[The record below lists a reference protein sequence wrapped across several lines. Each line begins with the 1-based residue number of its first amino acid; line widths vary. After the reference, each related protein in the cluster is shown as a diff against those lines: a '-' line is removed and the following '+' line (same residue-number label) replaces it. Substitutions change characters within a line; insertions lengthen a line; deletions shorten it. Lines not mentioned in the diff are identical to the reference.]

1 MASSSRTTARPRP
14 PATTAKRSG
23 ARPSTTTPSAVRK
36 SAAKTAATRKAPAG
50 KTAAGEAPAKKA
62 AAKKAPAKKAPAK
75 KAPAK
80 KAPAKKAAVRP
91 PAATKAA
98 KGTADAH
105 YTDPALRERLKRR
118 ITAGTKGGR
127 AGQWSARKA
136 QLLAR
141 AYEEAG
147 GGYRGG
153 RDERQRH
160 LAEWTGEHWTTAD
173 GAAAERGDGTH
184 RYLPEAAW
192 GKLTA
197 AQKRA
202 TDRKKV
208 AGSRRGE
215 QFVANTGA
223 ARRARKST

>member
-1 MASSSRTTARPRP
+1 MASSPPSTARPRSTPKP
-14 PATTAKRSG
+14 PAPGASATSKT
-23 ARPSTTTPSAVRK
+23 ARP
-36 SAAKTAATRKAPAG
+36 AAKKAPA
-50 KTAAGEAPAKKA
+50 KKAPAKKA
-62 AAKKAPAKKAPAK
+62 AAKKAPAKKAPA
-75 KAPAK
+75 
-80 KAPAKKAAVRP
+80 AKKAAAKRP
-91 PAATKAA
+91 ATKRAPAKRAA
-98 KGTADAH
+98 PKRAADAR

-147 GGYRGG
+147 GGYTGG

-160 LAEWTGEHWTTAD
+160 LAEWTEEHWTTAD
-173 GAAAERGDGTH
+173 GAPAERGDGTH
-184 RYLPEAAW
+184 RYLPEKAW

>member
-1 MASSSRTTARPRP
+1 
-14 PATTAKRSG
+14 AKKSAAAKKGAAKKSG
-23 ARPSTTTPSAVRK
+23 AKKGAATK
-36 SAAKTAATRKAPAG
+36 SAAKR
-50 KTAAGEAPAKKA
+50 
-62 AAKKAPAKKAPAK
+62 
-75 KAPAK
+75 
-80 KAPAKKAAVRP
+80 

-98 KGTADAH
+98 AH
-105 YTDPALRERLKRR
+105 YTKPALRERLKDE
-118 ITAGTKGGR
+118 IMAGAKGGR

-136 QLLAR
+136 QLLAH
-141 AYEEAG
+141 AYEAAG
-147 GGYRGG
+147 GGYKGG

-160 LAEWTGEHWTTAD
+160 LGEWTAQQWTTAD
-173 GAAAERGDGTH
+173 GAKAERADGTH
-184 RYLPEAAW
+184 RYLPEKAW

-208 AGSRRGE
+208 AGSRAGK